1 MWSLKCPLAAAM
13 KLTPLFLFVVA
24 PLAAQSLFTQTAN
37 APFSAGL
44 GPFYSVARDFNGD
57 GILDLA
63 FQDEGTGTLAV
74 LLGDGKGG
82 FTSAPGSPYGDGGH
96 ASGLVAAD
104 FNGDGNLDL
113 ACEVSLAGPQYIGQG
128 SIQIYFGDGKGGF
141 TLAPSNGISSNEIL
155 TGGQAGSFATG
166 DFNRDGFPD
175 LVLSNENGPIILL
188 GDGKGGFQRAPSPSG
203 RGTVNG
209 QIAVADF
216 VGNGQSDIV
225 VVNTAGLTVFVC
237 DGKAGFTALP
247 MQAVPSVAQPS
258 GIGLADFNHD
268 RFADLA
274 IADLKNGNTAILTGD
289 GQGGFTV
296 QPSLGYFSA
305 QSPSPFGMADFN
317 GDGNLDL
324 AISDAKNETILLGN
338 GDGTFVAQP
347 MAQFAFSNNDTHIG
361 VVGDFNNDGKAE
373 LLLSDGRVWLN
384 TAPAITVQPKNISLS
399 TATAPVTVTVSGA
412 TAQLLVRS
420 NQTWLTYANGKVRA
434 NPAGLAPSV
443 YHGALEFSATGD
455 FGATVQ
461 VTLTVNM
468 TSGAITASSG
478 TPPSAIG
485 TPYAGDFNN
494 DGK

>member
-384 TAPAITVQPKNISLS
+384 TAPAITVQPKNISL
-399 TATAPVTVTVSGA
+399 
-412 TAQLLVRS
+412 VRP
-420 NQTWLTYANGKVRA
+420 GK
-434 NPAGLAPSV
+434 
-443 YHGALEFSATGD
+443 
-455 FGATVQ
+455 
-461 VTLTVNM
+461 
-468 TSGAITASSG
+468 
-478 TPPSAIG
+478 
-485 TPYAGDFNN
+485 
-494 DGK
+494 